1 MGRTASGLDQ
11 CAQMGLAV
19 RVSVRVGLVGAGP
32 WAGMFHAPMLS
43 AHAGTTLEAV
53 WSRRPE
59 AAQELAANHGAV
71 AAVSFEDLLAR
82 CDAVAFAVPPDI
94 QAELAVVAARAG
106 KHLVLEKPL
115 AFTLEDAERL
125 TAAVD
130 DAGVQTVLM
139 LRNRFTAVGQAFV
152 ETAQASPARG
162 GVATYVAGGALEGS
176 PFATPWRIAR
186 GALFDLGPHVLD
198 MMDATMG
205 RIEHVEAAG
214 DPLRWLSVITDHE
227 GGAVGSASLSI
238 TTPGVPGDFRFEV
251 FTDTGP
257 VVFDG
262 AESDKDT
269 GVSEALTR
277 ALARAVETGEAP
289 LVDVHRGLHLQR
301 LIDQVERALSA

>member
-1 MGRTASGLDQ
+1 
-11 CAQMGLAV
+11 MGLAGS
-19 RVSVRVGLVGAGP
+19 VSVRVGLVGAGP
-32 WAGMFHAPMLS
+32 WAAMFHAPMLS

-59 AAQELAANHGAV
+59 AAEELAADHGAIAV
-71 AAVSFEDLLAR
+71 ASFEDLLTH

-115 AFTLEDAERL
+115 AFTLADAERL
-125 TAAVD
+125 TDAVD
-130 DAGVQTVLM
+130 EAGVQTVLM

-152 ETAQASPARG
+152 ETAQATPARG
-162 GVATYVAGGALEGS
+162 GVATFVTGAALEGS
-176 PFATPWRIAR
+176 PFATPWRVAR

-198 MMDATMG
+198 LMDAAMG
-205 RIEHVEAAG
+205 RIEHVEATG
-214 DPLRWLSVITDHE
+214 DPLRWLSVSTRHE
-227 GGAVGSASLSI
+227 GGAVGSAALSI
-238 TTPGVPGDFRFEV
+238 TTPGVLGTFRCEV
-251 FTDTGP
+251 FTEAGP

-262 AESDKDT
+262 SESDKDT

-277 ALARAVETGEAP
+277 AFARAVETGEAP

-301 LIDQVERALSA
+301 LIAQIERAIG